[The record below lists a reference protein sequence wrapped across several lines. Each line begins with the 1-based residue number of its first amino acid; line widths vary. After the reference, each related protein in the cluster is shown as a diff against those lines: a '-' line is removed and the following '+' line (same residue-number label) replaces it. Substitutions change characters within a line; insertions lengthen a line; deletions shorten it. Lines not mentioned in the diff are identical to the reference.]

1 MATIRFG
8 TDGWRDVI
16 ADNFTFENVAKV
28 AQAYASHLLEQGGKK
43 VAVGY
48 DTRFMAEKFAR
59 KAAEV
64 LAANGLEVHLSKSYL
79 PTPALSYAVK
89 HLEADGGVMLTA
101 SHNPP
106 EYQGFKIKGAYGG
119 SATPTLV
126 AEVEQKLGTE
136 PKPFDPSRHRLH
148 TFDIRKPYYDHLMGL
163 LEVEALRT
171 YEGVLYHDS
180 MGGAGAGWLSGFVK
194 HAKLRLELREI
205 HGVPHPLFYGVNPE
219 PIPANQQVV
228 MTVLRA
234 EEGLTFA
241 AVTDGDADRIG
252 AVLAGGQN
260 FNSHQILA
268 VLIKHLVRK
277 GLRGR
282 VVKTFSVSRVVERL
296 AGKLGLEVVTTP
308 IGFKYI
314 TEEML
319 RGGVLIGGEES
330 GGIGVSGHIPERDAI
345 YNALLLLE
353 AMVKSGKSL
362 GEQFAEIEAEVGF
375 RHHYDRLDL
384 RLPSMDHIRAAVEK
398 VSTPQPI
405 AEQEVVGVETLDGV
419 KWNFANGGWLLFRAS
434 GTEPVL
440 RIYCEMPSPELV
452 QSALAQAQQLVE

>member
-28 AQAYASHLLEQGGKK
+28 AQAYASYLLEQSGKK
-43 VAVGY
+43 VVVGY

-119 SATPTLV
+119 SATPALV
-126 AEVEQKLGTE
+126 AEVEKKLGTE
-136 PKPFDPSRHRLH
+136 PKLFDSTRHKLH

-163 LEVEALRT
+163 LEVEALRS

-180 MGGAGAGWLSGFVK
+180 MGGAGAGWLSGFAK
-194 HAKLRLELREI
+194 HAKLKLELREI

-219 PIPANQQVV
+219 PIPANLQVV

-252 AVLAGGQN
+252 AVLAGGEH

-268 VLIKHLVRK
+268 VLIKHLVSK
-277 GLRGR
+277 GLKGR

-296 AGKLGLEVVTTP
+296 AKKLGLEVVTTP

-314 TEEML
+314 TDEML
-319 RGGVLIGGEES
+319 KGGVLVGGEES

-353 AMVKSGKSL
+353 SIVKTGKSL
-362 GEQFAEIEAEVGF
+362 GQQFAEIEAEVGF
-375 RHHYDRLDL
+375 KHYYDRLDL
-384 RLPSMDHIRAAVEK
+384 HLPSVEHIRRVMETVK
-398 VSTPQPI
+398 NPPSI
-405 AEQEVVGVETLDGV
+405 ANT
-419 KWNFANGGWLLFRAS
+419 
-434 GTEPVL
+434 
-440 RIYCEMPSPELV
+440 M
-452 QSALAQAQQLVE
+452 

>member
-28 AQAYASHLLEQGGKK
+28 AQAYASYLLERGGKK
-43 VAVGY
+43 VVVGH

-59 KAAEV
+59 KAAQV
-64 LAANGLEVHLSKSYL
+64 LSANELEVHLSKSYL

-106 EYQGFKIKGAYGG
+106 EYLGFKIKGAYGG
-119 SATPTLV
+119 SATPALV
-126 AEVEQKLGTE
+126 AEVEKKLGTE
-136 PKPFDPSRHRLH
+136 PKLFDSTRHKLH

-163 LEVEALRT
+163 LEVEALRS

-180 MGGAGAGWLSGFVK
+180 MGGAGAGWLSGFAK
-194 HAKLRLELREI
+194 HAKLKLELREI

-219 PIPANQQVV
+219 PIPANLQVV

-252 AVLAGGQN
+252 AVLAGGEH

-268 VLIKHLVRK
+268 VLIKHLVNK
-277 GLRGR
+277 GLKGR

-296 AGKLGLEVVTTP
+296 AKKLGLEVVTTP

-314 TEEML
+314 TDEML
-319 RGGVLIGGEES
+319 KGGVLVGGEES

-353 AMVKSGKSL
+353 SIVKTGKSL
-362 GEQFAEIEAEVGF
+362 GQQFAEIEAEVGF
-375 RHHYDRLDL
+375 KHYYDRLDL
-384 RLPSMDHIRAAVEK
+384 HLPSVEHIRRVMETVK
-398 VSTPQPI
+398 NPPSI
-405 AEQEVVGVETLDGV
+405 ANQQVTDLETLDGV
-419 KWNFANGGWLLFRAS
+419 KWNFAGGGWLLFRAS

-452 QSALAQAQQLVE
+452 QSVLAQAKKLVE